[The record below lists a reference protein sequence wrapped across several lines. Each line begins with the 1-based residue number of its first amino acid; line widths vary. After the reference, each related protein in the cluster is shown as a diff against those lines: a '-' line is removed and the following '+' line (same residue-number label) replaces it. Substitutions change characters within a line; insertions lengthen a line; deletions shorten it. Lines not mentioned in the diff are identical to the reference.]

1 MSYRLSRQARDD
13 LRAIWR
19 YTATR
24 WNVVQADAYLA
35 EVNAALI
42 QLAEGH
48 RVSQQVEGLRQPYR
62 RYLIGSHAIYFRSGA
77 SGEIRVARILHQNMD
92 HPRHL
97 R

>member
-35 EVNAALI
+35 EVNAALTNSRT
-42 QLAEGH
+42 GTGYH
-48 RVSQQVEGLRQPYR
+48 ST
-62 RYLIGSHAIYFRSGA
+62 
-77 SGEIRVARILHQNMD
+77 
-92 HPRHL
+92 
-97 R
+97 